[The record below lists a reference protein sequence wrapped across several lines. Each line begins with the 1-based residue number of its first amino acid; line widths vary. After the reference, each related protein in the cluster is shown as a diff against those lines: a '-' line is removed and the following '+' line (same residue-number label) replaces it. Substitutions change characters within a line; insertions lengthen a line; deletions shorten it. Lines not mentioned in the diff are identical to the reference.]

1 MCCWEFRVVY
11 RNCYAGDHHVDTF
24 DTLPAAFAFT
34 RSQNAWRG
42 GANPHDL
49 HGWYQVQRWQS
60 WYQGGSDTAY
70 RADRID

>member
-1 MCCWEFRVVY
+1 MSTPSTPC
-11 RNCYAGDHHVDTF
+11 
-24 DTLPAAFAFT
+24 
-34 RSQNAWRG
+34 
-42 GANPHDL
+42 HDL